1 MMANEQ
7 ITEDEKRIMELFG
20 VIKLKDIPKVNN
32 KTLKFYVDFLT
43 KKLTFPIK
51 GRFRHEIG
59 PFKSEVYDVVIKKL
73 DPLYDDF
80 YGLLVEG
87 RSERKKV
94 IIPLVDFELVEE
106 DTNFGLIDDYK
117 SWFCNF
123 R

>member
-1 MMANEQ
+1 MKKEY
-7 ITEDEKRIMELFG
+7 ITEDERRIMKLFG
-20 VIKLKDIPKVNN
+20 VTKLNNIPRVNN
-32 KTLKFYVDFLT
+32 KNLKFYFDFLS

-51 GRFRHEIG
+51 GRFRHETG
-59 PFKSEVYDVVIKKL
+59 PFKSEIYDVVIKKL

-87 RSERKKV
+87 RSERKKAAV
-94 IIPLVDFELVEE
+94 PLVDFELDDE
-106 DTNFGLIDDYK
+106 DDINFQLIEDYK